1 MRYFNDCKDI
11 AAAKKLYKK
20 LAFENH
26 PDRGGDNT
34 IMQAINAEYQ
44 FFIAK
49 YATGTAEEI
58 NEEFNAHLR
67 YMDVISKLANLAGI
81 EVEQIGEW
89 LWISGNTYA
98 HREQLKSIG
107 CLFAPVKK
115 LWYYRDEEHKKSSGG
130 KPQSME
136 DLRTKYGSLHINLNQ
151 ARSTYIDYK

>member
-1 MRYFNDCKDI
+1 MRYFNDCKTI
-11 AAAKKLYKK
+11 EEAKKLFKK

-26 PDRGGDNT
+26 PDRGGDNA

-81 EVEQIGEW
+81 EVEQVGEW

-98 HREQLKSIG
+98 HREQLKAIG
-107 CLFAPVKK
+107 CMFAPVKK
-115 LWYYRDEEHKKSSGG
+115 LWYYRDEEHKKSNGG
-130 KPQSME
+130 KSQTME
-136 DLRTKYGSLHINLNQ
+136 DLRAKYGSQHVDLQQ
-151 ARSTYIDYK
+151 ARGTYIGYR